1 MWVISDLPSA
11 PSESGVAAVHDSL
24 MNDMPLTFSPDAS
37 DSYGIHSQPV
47 WDQARLEY
55 IDGQS
60 STDICRRYGLSRST
74 FHARAAREGWRRRD
88 QPARTVTPYIAVT
101 GDIDEASFFDLSEM
115 AALCLRQA
123 ILSGRPTE
131 ATGWLGLVRE
141 LRHESEYH
149 DPGPEWFQHDADL
162 DSLDKLD
169 SPDASPDQPENPP

>member
-1 MWVISDLPSA
+1 
-11 PSESGVAAVHDSL
+11 
-24 MNDMPLTFSPDAS
+24 MNDMPLTFSPDAT

-47 WDQARLEY
+47 WDQARSDYL
-55 IDGQS
+55 DGQS
-60 STDICRRYGLSRST
+60 STDICHRYGLSRST

-88 QPARTVTPYIAVT
+88 QRQRTVTPYIAVT

-115 AALCLRQA
+115 AALRLRQA

-149 DPGPEWFQHDADL
+149 DPGPEWFQHGADL

-169 SPDASPDQPENPP
+169 SPDSSPDQPPNPP